1 MPDLEPIV
9 KRRFPARTLTLA
21 LGFLACWLAAFS
33 LAFPHLDSAEPGHE
47 AVFNLREVSV
57 FNAGK
62 EHENF
67 LRGQMCRCQD
77 QPFAA
82 VKHYPAFNSQSPV
95 FGSVRFGGRADDTNS
110 GALYY
115 FAVDESRG
123 TGKGYDRLY
132 FDGNQDLDLRDD
144 PVLKLQ
150 SNPPDHGYKP
160 NFGGIKA
167 VTCFDF
173 LNLDLATNGDS
184 AGFVE
189 VMPRLLL
196 TGNNRQTYRYMFFV
210 RTHLFE
216 GDIKIAGQKFKAAL
230 GNDYTITADLNSP
243 ATTLDL
249 NGPNG
254 SFGYWWSG
262 DRISAIHKVN
272 GRYYT
277 FSASPMGVLTVRPY
291 QGDLG
296 IFEAGP
302 GTRSLTNFT
311 VTGSLQGRDRAVA
324 VGGEIK
330 NGRPTDV
337 RRCELPVGDYLPEFL
352 ALQFGR
358 LRIQLSQNYH
368 SEGKRQSREGRPAV
382 FGITI
387 RKDRPFVL
395 DFSNQPEVMF
405 TSPVKEQRVKLG
417 DELSV
422 MAVLVDP
429 KLDFMIR
436 RLEDTSRKQTKDADG
451 KPLGYERNWSLDP
464 IVVITRAN
472 GDKVAE
478 GVMPF
483 G

>member
-1 MPDLEPIV
+1 MSDFDPIV

-21 LGFLACWLAAFS
+21 LCLLACCLAAFS
-33 LAFPHLDSAEPGHE
+33 LTFPHLDSAEPGHE
-47 AVFNLREVSV
+47 AVFKLREVSV
-57 FNAGK
+57 FQTGK
-62 EHENF
+62 DKQNF

-82 VKHYPAFNSQSPV
+82 VKHYPVFNSQSPI
-95 FGSVRFGGRADDTNS
+95 FGSVKFGGRADDTNS

-132 FDGNQDLDLRDD
+132 FDANRDLDLRNDS
-144 PVLKLQ
+144 VLNLQ
-150 SNPPDHGYKP
+150 PNPPDHGYKP

-167 VTCFDF
+167 VACFDF
-173 LNLDLATNGDS
+173 LNLGVATNSGG
-184 AGFVE
+184 AGRVE

-196 TGNNRQTYRYMFFV
+196 TGNDQQTYRYMFFV
-210 RTHLFE
+210 RTRLFE
-216 GDIKIAGQKFKAAL
+216 GDLKIAGQKFKAAL
-230 GNDYTITADLNSP
+230 GNDYAITADLNSP
-243 ATTLDL
+243 AAALDL
-249 NGPNG
+249 TGANG
-254 SFGYWWSG
+254 SFDWWGG
-262 DRISAIHKVN
+262 DRISAMHKVH

-277 FSASPMGVLTVRPY
+277 FSASPEGLLTVQPY
-291 QGDLG
+291 QGNLG
-296 IFEAGP
+296 IFEPGP
-302 GTRSLTNFT
+302 GTRALTNFT
-311 VTGSLQGRDRAVA
+311 VNGSFQGRSRTVA
-324 VGGEIK
+324 VGGDIQ
-330 NGRPTDV
+330 NGRPVEV

-352 ALQFGR
+352 TLQFGR

-368 SEGKRQSREGRPAV
+368 SEGKRQSREGRPEA

-405 TSPVKEQRVKLG
+405 TSPVKDQRIKLG

-422 MAVLVDP
+422 MAVLTDP
-429 KLDFMIR
+429 KLDIMIR

-464 IVVITRAN
+464 TVIITRAN

>member
-1 MPDLEPIV
+1 MPDIDHNV
-9 KRRFPARTLTLA
+9 KGRFPARTLTLA
-21 LGFLACWLAAFS
+21 LCLLACSLAAFN
-33 LAFPHLDSAEPGHE
+33 LAFPSLDSAEPGHE
-47 AVFNLREVSV
+47 AVFKLREVSV
-57 FNAGK
+57 FKAGK
-62 EHENF
+62 NQENF

-82 VKHYPAFNSQSPV
+82 VKHYPQFTSHAPI
-95 FGSVRFGGRADDTNS
+95 FGSVRFGGKANDTNS
-110 GALYY
+110 GTPFY

-132 FDGNQDLDLRDD
+132 FDANRDLDLRND
-144 PVLKLQ
+144 PVLNLQ

-173 LNLDLATNGDS
+173 LSLDLADDG
-184 AGFVE
+184 GGIGPVE

-196 TGNNRQTYRYMFFV
+196 TGNDQQTYRFMFFV

-216 GDIKIAGQKFKAAL
+216 GDLKIAGQKFKASL
-230 GNDYTITADLNSP
+230 GNDYAITPDLNSP
-243 ATTLDL
+243 ATALDL
-249 NGPNG
+249 IGPNG
-254 SFGYWWSG
+254 SFDWWGG
-262 DRISAIHKVN
+262 DRISAMHKLN
-272 GRYYT
+272 GHYYA
-277 FSASPMGVLTVRPY
+277 FSASPAGVLTVRPY
-291 QGDLG
+291 LGDLG

-311 VTGSLQGRDRAVA
+311 LSGSLQAKDRAVA
-324 VGGEIK
+324 VGGDIQS
-330 NGRPTDV
+330 GRPV
-337 RRCELPVGDYLPEFL
+337 EARRCELPVGDYLPEFL
-352 ALQFGR
+352 TLQFGR

-368 SEGKRQSREGRPAV
+368 SEGKRQSREGRLDV
-382 FGITI
+382 FGIAI

-395 DFSNQPEVMF
+395 DFATPPEVMF
-405 TSPVKEQRVKLG
+405 TSPVKDQRVKLG

-429 KLDFMIR
+429 KLDLMIR
-436 RLEDTSRKQTKDADG
+436 HLEDTSHKQTKDANG
-451 KPLGYERNWSLDP
+451 KPLGYERNLSLDP
-464 IVVITRAN
+464 IVTITRAN
-472 GDKVAE
+472 GDLVAE

>member
-1 MPDLEPIV
+1 VSDSDPIV
-9 KRRFPARTLTLA
+9 KKRFPARTLTLV
-21 LGFLACWLAAFS
+21 LCLLAGCLATFS
-33 LAFPHLDSAEPGHE
+33 LTLPRLDSAEPGHE
-47 AVFNLREVSV
+47 AVFKLREVSV
-57 FNAGK
+57 FQAGK
-62 EHENF
+62 DKQNF

-82 VKHYPAFNSQSPV
+82 VKHYPVFHSQAPI
-95 FGSVRFGGRADDTNS
+95 FGSVKFGGRADDTNAD
-110 GALYY
+110 ALYY

-132 FDGNQDLDLRDD
+132 FDGNRDLDLRND
-144 PVLKLQ
+144 PVLNLQ

-160 NFGGIKA
+160 NFSGIKA
-167 VTCFDF
+167 VGCFDF
-173 LNLDLATNGDS
+173 LNLDLATNRSG
-184 AGFVE
+184 AGRVE

-196 TGNNRQTYRYMFFV
+196 TGNEKETYRFLFFV
-210 RTHLFE
+210 RTSLFE
-216 GDIKIAGQKFKAAL
+216 GDLKIAGQKFKAAL
-230 GNDYTITADLNSP
+230 GNDYVITPDLNSP
-243 ATTLDL
+243 AATLQL
-249 NGPNG
+249 TGPNG
-254 SFGYWWSG
+254 SFDWWGG
-262 DRISAIHKVN
+262 DRISAMHKVH

-277 FSASPMGVLTVRPY
+277 FSASPEGRLTVQPY

-302 GTRSLTNFT
+302 GTRALTNFAL
-311 VTGSLQGRDRAVA
+311 TGSLEARDRAVA
-324 VGGEIK
+324 VGGDIQS
-330 NGRPTDV
+330 GRPV
-337 RRCELPVGDYLPEFL
+337 EARRCELPVGDYLPEFL
-352 ALQFGR
+352 TLQFGR

-368 SEGKRQSREGRPAV
+368 SEGKRQSREGRPDA

-395 DFSNQPEVMF
+395 DFSHPPEVMF
-405 TSPVKEQRVKLG
+405 TSPVKDQRIQLG

-422 MAVLVDP
+422 MAVLTDP
-429 KLDFMIR
+429 QLDIMIR

-464 IVVITRAN
+464 TVIITRAN
-472 GDKVAE
+472 GDQVAA